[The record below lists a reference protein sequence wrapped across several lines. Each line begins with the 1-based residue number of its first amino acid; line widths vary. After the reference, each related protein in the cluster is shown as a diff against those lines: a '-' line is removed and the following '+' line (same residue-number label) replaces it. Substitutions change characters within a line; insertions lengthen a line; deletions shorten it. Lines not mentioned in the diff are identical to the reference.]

1 MLPFKENDNQKKRKQ
16 SLTHSAP
23 RRKPSMMTLKA
34 RIQSRRREV
43 DSGRKPLDKKIIA
56 EQLAKIDEKETH
68 KDFTRPS
75 LLAEFLSEKDAPS
88 TSNQNPNLVALPPL
102 SLSTD
107 CPSYSA
113 MVVTQ
118 QASNRSRSASQAPA
132 PSSDPT
138 ETEETVGRNAEDPF
152 AINAP
157 SEPIEIEYDVPEAST
172 PFVNPTQ
179 TDGTSSNNI
188 DDIIDRIARGDDS
201 GTEEQSAEQSSTR
214 KIIPR
219 RKPVRAL
226 AKEYWIGQNGTAIGN
241 AQRNV
246 PQTKSVE
253 KFLAEI
259 HAKNNLPPMRLG
271 VGNMGTSHATRNS
284 SSSQSEAQPEVSATN
299 ARNSVLLEMD
309 EDTGVEENLRMNT
322 PDYSHSPAPRR
333 EEEPSTSTW
342 NPIHS
347 EDSYFFVPATIGY
360 HRPSSSSQASSA
372 SLPNLVPADR
382 LTHGTTLSIAPPP
395 RMLDAI
401 MKRVSNEMKQRE
413 ESGSLDF
420 GPIQVQLT
428 ATGKELDD
436 SISFLNNLIGQLE
449 SAKRDQ

>member
-1 MLPFKENDNQKKRKQ
+1 MVNVMLPSRENDNQKKVRKQ
-16 SLTHSAP
+16 GLTNSAP
-23 RRKPSMMTLKA
+23 RRKRSMMTLKA

-43 DSGRKPLDKKIIA
+43 DSGRKPLDKIIIA
-56 EQLAKIDEKETH
+56 EKLAEIDQKEMARNSSGSGPQADT
-68 KDFTRPS
+68 DSTRSS
-75 LLAEFLSEKDAPS
+75 LLAEFLSEKNASS
-88 TSNQNPNLVALPPL
+88 TSNQNPNSVAVPPL

-107 CPSYSA
+107 CSSSSA

-118 QASNRSRSASQAPA
+118 QASNRSRSASYIAAPMAEAPA
-132 PSSDPT
+132 PSFNPAQT
-138 ETEETVGRNAEDPF
+138 ENTVERNAGEDF
-152 AINAP
+152 
-157 SEPIEIEYDVPEAST
+157 EIEYDAPEAST
-172 PFVNPTQ
+172 PFVNPTR

-201 GTEEQSAEQSSTR
+201 GTEEQSAGQSSTR

-226 AKEYWIGQNGTAIGN
+226 AKEYWIGQNGKEN

-246 PQTKSVE
+246 PQTSQTQSVE
-253 KFLAEI
+253 EFLAEI
-259 HAKNNLPPMRLG
+259 RAKKN
-271 VGNMGTSHATRNS
+271 
-284 SSSQSEAQPEVSATN
+284 
-299 ARNSVLLEMD
+299 
-309 EDTGVEENLRMNT
+309 TGVENNLRMNT

-342 NPIHS
+342 NPTHS
-347 EDSYFFVPATIGY
+347 EDSYFFVPANIGY
-360 HRPSSSSQASSA
+360 RRPSSSSQASSA
-372 SLPNLVPADR
+372 SLPNVIPTDG

-401 MKRVSNEMKQRE
+401 MKKVANEMKQRE

-420 GPIQVQLT
+420 GPIRVQLT

-449 SAKRDQ
+449 SAKRER